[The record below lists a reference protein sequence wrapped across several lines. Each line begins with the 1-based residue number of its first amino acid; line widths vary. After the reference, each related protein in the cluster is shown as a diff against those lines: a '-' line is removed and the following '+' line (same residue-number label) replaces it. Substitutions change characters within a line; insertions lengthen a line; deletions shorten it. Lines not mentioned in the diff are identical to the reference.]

1 MEIYH
6 QLSACSMRK
15 ASFAAWLG
23 LYDTMACMLRL
34 RGGGSVTEN
43 PSSSACT
50 WVQGIMPGSP
60 ASRCYLSH
68 YAPPPSPIAKLDFP
82 SAGMYVRALNTV
94 KYSYLS
100 RRRNSTLQ
108 GLHVCFQQG
117 QHHVS
122 VLLTAGPTLV
132 CALWLLSPSPLR
144 ANYSVVSKDM
154 HEPCRAARSSLL
166 KNTGRHQNPRS
177 REASVQ
183 ACTSIT
189 WSASSMYE
197 HSTCTTTA
205 TEDAI
210 TGPSTYR

>member
-1 MEIYH
+1 MARPGRYN
-6 QLSACSMRK
+6 
-15 ASFAAWLG
+15 G
-23 LYDTMACMLRL
+23 LYDAAPRRRLCHRKPIQLCLHMGTGHHAWFTGITMLSIALCTSTEPHRKIGFPFCWHVRTSIEHSQVLVPVKTSQLNFARSPCML
-34 RGGGSVTEN
+34 
-43 PSSSACT
+43 
-50 WVQGIMPGSP
+50 
-60 ASRCYLSH
+60 
-68 YAPPPSPIAKLDFP
+68 
-82 SAGMYVRALNTV
+82 
-94 KYSYLS
+94 
-100 RRRNSTLQ
+100 
-108 GLHVCFQQG
+108 FQQG